1 MKRLFR
7 TAATQTADARRSAHG
22 WVRATVATFVAVVL
36 LRTFAVQVYG
46 ISSPSMRNTLHPGD
60 YVITSALPF
69 GTPVPGT
76 RWSTPRLR
84 DPRRGEV
91 VVYGEKPGDPP
102 ARIIK
107 RVIGCPGD
115 TVQMVDGRVIRN
127 GRPLD
132 EPYAS
137 PILLDDEP
145 LAFDGP
151 YGGAWHRAAL
161 PAGVS
166 ATDYR
171 PTRDRWGPL
180 VVPPGHYLLLGDD
193 RDGSRD
199 SRYTGFVAREQIRG
213 TVYRIYYSVAPQ
225 KNRFP
230 RALTAAR
237 WSRIGQRVE

>member
-1 MKRLFR
+1 MFKSIAMHRP
-7 TAATQTADARRSAHG
+7 TDARRSDRR
-22 WVRATVATFVAVVL
+22 WVRATVATFAAVVL

-60 YVITSALPF
+60 YVLTSPLPF
-69 GTPVPGT
+69 GTPIPGT

-84 DPRRGEV
+84 DPRHGEV
-91 VVYGEKPGDPP
+91 VVYGEKPGDPS

-107 RVIGCPGD
+107 RVIGGPGD
-115 TVQMVDGRVIRN
+115 TVQMVDGRILRN
-127 GRPLD
+127 GRALD

-137 PILLDDEP
+137 PILLDDEA
-145 LAFDGP
+145 LTFDGP
-151 YGGAWHRAAL
+151 YGVAWHLAAL

-166 ATDYR
+166 ATAYR

-213 TVYRIYYSVAPQ
+213 KVYRIYYSVSPRATG
-225 KNRFP
+225 FP

>member
-7 TAATQTADARRSAHG
+7 TAARQPADTRRYGRG
-22 WVRATVATFVAVVL
+22 WVRATVATFGAVVL
-36 LRTFAVQVYG
+36 ARTFAVQVYG

-60 YVITSALPF
+60 YVITSGLPF
-69 GTPVPGT
+69 GTAIPGT
-76 RWSTPRLR
+76 RWSTPRFR

-107 RVIGCPGD
+107 RVIGGPGD
-115 TVQMVDGRVIRN
+115 TVRMVDGRVIRN
-127 GRPLD
+127 GRTLD

-151 YGGAWHRAAL
+151 YGVAWHLAAL

-166 ATDYR
+166 ATGYR

-180 VVPPGHYLLLGDD
+180 VIPPGHYLLLGDD

-199 SRYTGFVAREQIRG
+199 SRYTGFIAREQIRG
-213 TVYRIYYSVAPQ
+213 KVYRIYYSVAPQ

-237 WSRIGQRVE
+237 WSRIGDRVD